1 MCTVVVEMREGLRFF
16 EQPPVAFV
24 WWQWATCCLWRF
36 MYKMMVNK
44 GYFCINKGYF
54 CKLGEVDA
62 HIWRYLGMIC
72 TRTCHQGTLS
82 KSFRHDLHTDLSSPR
97 AHCQNKNKSHCQYC
111 LYMEAGMICIRTC
124 HHCSRFP
131 CTHCLNSLYFHL
143 KILPS

>member
-1 MCTVVVEMREGLRFF
+1 
-16 EQPPVAFV
+16 
-24 WWQWATCCLWRF
+24 
-36 MYKMMVNK
+36 MMVNK

-124 HHCSRFP
+124 HQGTLSKSFRHDLHTDLSSLFKVSMY
-131 CTHCLNSLYFHL
+131 TLSQFIVFSSENNSVIPPHSCQHFLDVA
-143 KILPS
+143 IS